1 MTVLRALADAT
12 PLSTLVTLAAFV
24 VARES
29 GALPLPPAAVGVVAG
44 VAVLTGATGVSLSL
58 QTEGR
63 RYPLT
68 RAALELL
75 TLAE

>member
-1 MTVLRALADAT
+1 MAFLRALADAT
-12 PLSTLVTLAAFV
+12 PVSVLLAIAAFV
-24 VARES
+24 VAR
-29 GALPLPPAAVGVVAG
+29 GNAAPPLPPTVLSLLAG
-44 VAVLTGATGVSLSL
+44 VAVLAGATGLSLSL
-58 QTEGR
+58 QTEDR